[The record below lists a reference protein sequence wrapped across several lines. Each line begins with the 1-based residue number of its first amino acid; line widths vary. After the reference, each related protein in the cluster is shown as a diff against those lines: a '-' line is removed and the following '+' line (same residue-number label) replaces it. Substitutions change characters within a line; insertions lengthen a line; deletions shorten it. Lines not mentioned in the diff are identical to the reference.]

1 MSFSV
6 FLRRKESAQ
15 LRVYCCSLS
24 RCRTPSLK
32 KSPHPRSLGEK
43 HLVLPRIAQ
52 HGHLLGR
59 QSDKPICFVLTV
71 LPSAEKFPRNR
82 KKSQIENV
90 WFGLVSGV
98 PQRKRYIA
106 LTIDVV
112 MYLADRQIS
121 LRMGQSFWSRGP
133 SLSTKFTASDFPSL
147 QPESTGE
154 DDHAAVLQATVELTQ
169 LLHNVHDII
178 YTSKSRTMEIM
189 LMGDYSRYLDDF
201 LKALAAWDQIWGTL
215 EVSPKLRCTLRL
227 IYEYLCL
234 YVNAF
239 SLQAVISR
247 SAQSQRDMR
256 WSGMAAQSL
265 FPRGVMASPDG
276 RFIFEA
282 VRAAKNILKLFAD
295 MDAEVH
301 LRYLPSR
308 FYL

>member
-1 MSFSV
+1 
-6 FLRRKESAQ
+6 
-15 LRVYCCSLS
+15 
-24 RCRTPSLK
+24 
-32 KSPHPRSLGEK
+32 
-43 HLVLPRIAQ
+43 
-52 HGHLLGR
+52 
-59 QSDKPICFVLTV
+59 
-71 LPSAEKFPRNR
+71 
-82 KKSQIENV
+82 
-90 WFGLVSGV
+90 
-98 PQRKRYIA
+98 
-106 LTIDVV
+106 
-112 MYLADRQIS
+112 
-121 LRMGQSFWSRGP
+121 
-133 SLSTKFTASDFPSL
+133 
-147 QPESTGE
+147 
-154 DDHAAVLQATVELTQ
+154 
-169 LLHNVHDII
+169 
-178 YTSKSRTMEIM
+178 MEIM